1 MWETNKGS
9 QKREQCQIHC
19 PFHKRC
25 IRNTLALTSFFFIWC
40 KCEKAPLLFC
50 IMFLNTLLFCLSVAS
65 LLNTFSVF
73 GPLKVEW
80 PGKDGKHPRCPP
92 QGNSK
97 IHLQIHL
104 QFSCISY
111 WVSAKRTNMETYL
124 RFNHIKLYV
133 SDLKHGFLGSPQ
145 FWWSTLFWNFVDS

>member
-1 MWETNKGS
+1 
-9 QKREQCQIHC
+9 
-19 PFHKRC
+19 
-25 IRNTLALTSFFFIWC
+25 
-40 KCEKAPLLFC
+40 
-50 IMFLNTLLFCLSVAS
+50 MFLNTLFFCLSVAS

-97 IHLQIHL
+97 INLQIHL

-133 SDLKHGFLGSPQ
+133 SDMKHGFLDSPQ
-145 FWWSTLFWNFVDS
+145 FWRSTLFWNFVWHNLLPPGGLFMLFRVFPIIFRLSASVVAYLFAGKKITARITFILLFQFYWI